1 MTVANRIREIRLL
14 MAWNDARPAPSGW
27 GDIVFAQIR
36 RFVMKRWLIGSGIL
50 FVLAILGITVSI
62 FPNPAE
68 RPPAAQQPGRIR
80 ALTLFNIF
88 RLIPSNSFPIF
99 LNS

>member
-1 MTVANRIREIRLL
+1 
-14 MAWNDARPAPSGW
+14 MAWNAARPAPSGW

-62 FPNPAE
+62 FPQRGGTATGVPQAE
-68 RPPAAQQPGRIR
+68 PNQDGTNINNVSLVPFKLVPKLFK
-80 ALTLFNIF
+80 LTPDTNF
-88 RLIPSNSFPIF
+88 RDTL
-99 LNS
+99 